1 MKTFESTCN
10 KLNKILENRPENQ
23 DEFIAKINE
32 IIYNEVFQCGGGLYW
47 NRELFIDCGADD
59 ELCRKMIHTNK
70 VMFVPSDDL
79 IEHPGITL
87 AYKPEF
93 SKEQY

>member
-10 KLNKILENRPENQ
+10 KLNKILENRLENQ

-32 IIYNEVFQCGGGLYW
+32 IIYNEVFQCGRSLYW
-47 NRELFIDCGADD
+47 NRELFIDCNADD
-59 ELCRKMIHTNK
+59 EICRKMIYTNK
-70 VMFVPSDDL
+70 VMFIPSNDP

-87 AYKPEF
+87 TYKPEF